1 MPFHP
6 MGIQGAFVFTPV
18 RHQDSRGHFQES
30 FKLSTLKTELDLGF
44 EVKQVNQ
51 STSAKGVVRG
61 IHFAD
66 NPPGQAKY
74 VSCLK
79 GAIWDVVVDLRL
91 GSRTF
96 GNWEGVEV
104 SAENGRSVLIAEGL
118 GHAFLCLEEGSAVSY
133 LCSEEYNPTTE
144 RQINPLDMDLGVN
157 FMGFGAKFGIDD
169 FLLSDQDNN
178 AMGFKEALE
187 ARVLPNFQ
195 QGSNRQIR

>member
-1 MPFHP
+1 MPFQP

-30 FKLSTLKTELDLGF
+30 LKLSSLDKELGLGF

-51 STSAKGVVRG
+51 STSAKGVIRG

-79 GAIWDVVVDLRL
+79 GAIWDVVVDLRTE
-91 GSRTF
+91 SPTF
-96 GNWEGVEV
+96 GKWEGVEV
-104 SAENGRSVLIAEGL
+104 SAENGKSVLIAEGL
-118 GHAFLCLEEGSAVSY
+118 GHAFLSLEEGSVVSY

-144 RQINPLDMDLGVN
+144 RQINPLDKNLAID
-157 FMGFGAKFGIDD
+157 FSGFGSKFGVEE
-169 FLLSDQDNN
+169 FLLSDQDKK
-178 AMGFKEALE
+178 AEGFQEAFGAGL
-187 ARVLPNFQ
+187 LPSF
-195 QGSNRQIR
+195 